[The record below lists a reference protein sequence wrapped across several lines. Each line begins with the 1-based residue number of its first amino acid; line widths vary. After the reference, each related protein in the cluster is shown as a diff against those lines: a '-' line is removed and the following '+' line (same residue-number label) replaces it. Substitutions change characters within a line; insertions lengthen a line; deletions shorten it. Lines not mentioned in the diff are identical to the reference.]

1 MISDNRGMSGIR
13 VTVIISS
20 VVTAIVSV
28 VSMALFVVPKDSPVA
43 LKAFIAGILLALVGA
58 VIGYLLSSGPAN
70 GIDAVAHSVKKSA
83 DFDFTEDKVLVA
95 LSKEGGEIADLA
107 AAVHKMNLNTE
118 KLISEINSTFGVL
131 SDSVTGLRES
141 THRVHANSED
151 NSATAEELAAS
162 MEETAASMHNISDAM
177 VNVKN
182 DSDEIEN
189 VTSEG
194 MTVTN
199 EIQVKAQ
206 KLELQVAE
214 MRRETDRLY
223 MEVKARSDQAL
234 EQSKAV
240 EKINDMANAI
250 KDIASQTS
258 LLALNASIEAAR
270 AGEMGRGFAVVAE
283 EIGKLAGQSS
293 QTVGGIGEIVKDVH
307 SAVDNMSE
315 CLATLNDFLE
325 NKVAKDYDEFINVS
339 QQYNNDARVFQANLK
354 DIHYLV
360 ENMNVSVKEITDS
373 IDGINSTVNEAA
385 LGVTDIAQKTMDIVG
400 ISDGNTKYV
409 NESADSAKKLGDCV
423 SKVRI

>member
-1 MISDNRGMSGIR
+1 MISDNKGLSGIK
-13 VTVIISS
+13 VTVIISCVITAIIS
-20 VVTAIVSV
+20 VVT
-28 VSMALFVVPKDSPVA
+28 MALLVGGGDPSVFIKA
-43 LKAFIAGILLALVGA
+43 LIAAVILAAVGALVGYLVSIPVAKGMGA
-58 VIGYLLSSGPAN
+58 VT
-70 GIDAVAHSVKKSA
+70 HSVNKSA
-83 DFDFTEDKVLVA
+83 DFDFTEDKILVA
-95 LSKEGGEIADLA
+95 LSKGGGDVAELA

-118 KLISEINSTFGVL
+118 DLISEINSTFGVL
-131 SDSVTGLRES
+131 NDSVMGLRDA
-141 THRVHANSED
+141 THKVHEHSED

-162 MEETAASMHNISDAM
+162 MEETAASMHNISNAM
-177 VNVKN
+177 ENVKT
-182 DSDEIEN
+182 DSDEIEK

-194 MTVTN
+194 MTVTD

-206 KLELQVAE
+206 KLELQVAA

-223 MEVKARSDQAL
+223 EEVKEKSQHAL

-293 QTVGGIGEIVKDVH
+293 QTVGGIGEIVNDVH
-307 SAVDNMSE
+307 AAVDNMSE
-315 CLATLNDFLE
+315 CLATLNDFLDK
-325 NKVAKDYDEFINVS
+325 KVAKDYDEFISVS

-360 ENMNVSVKEITDS
+360 ENLNENVREITES

-385 LGVTDIAQKTMDIVG
+385 LGVTDMAQKTMDIVG

-409 NESADSAKKLGDCV
+409 NESADTAKKLGECV